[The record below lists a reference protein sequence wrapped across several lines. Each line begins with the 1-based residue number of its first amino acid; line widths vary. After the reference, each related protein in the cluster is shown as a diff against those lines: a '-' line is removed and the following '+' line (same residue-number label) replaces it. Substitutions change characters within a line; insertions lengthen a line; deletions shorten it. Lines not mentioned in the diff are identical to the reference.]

1 MGALYQ
7 ISGKKYYTHK
17 KMERVWYI
25 LKGLK
30 INIKIINYI
39 LVKADPKY
47 LQLSKLSGSTHN
59 KPNHLIKDNKFTLT
73 NSKKLRSFQ

>member
-1 MGALYQ
+1 
-7 ISGKKYYTHK
+7 
-17 KMERVWYI
+17 MERVWYI

-30 INIKIINYI
+30 INAKIINYI

-47 LQLSKLSGSTHN
+47 LQLSKLSGSTHH

-73 NSKKLRSFQ
+73 NSKKLMSFQ